1 MAFGASDQARIFSAV
16 SVLEAVPSVIAPL
29 IYNHIYAATVGKLD
43 YAVFFA
49 VAIASIGA
57 FVLLYNAKTTLPLEK
72 VGTPTAETAVESP
85 IAYQEEARDS
95 EVTR

>member
-1 MAFGASDQARIFSAV
+1 VAFGASDQARIFSAV

-29 IYNHIYAATVGKLD
+29 IYNQIYAATIGKLD

-57 FVLLYNAKTTLPLEK
+57 FILLYNAKTTLPLEK
-72 VGTPTAETAVESP
+72 VDTPTENAVESP
-85 IAYQEEARDS
+85 IAYQDEARES
-95 EVTR
+95 EVAR